1 MKDAAREFSQEVVE
15 SFSDSLYHGIDSAKL
30 GAEGAKAEM
39 ALLGEYQQQQAD
51 LQKLLDNADEF
62 TSTEDIIAEM
72 EELQGNVI
80 ASGEALLDWIET
92 VETMLPE
99 AIDAARERF
108 SLFTD

>member
-1 MKDAAREFSQEVVE
+1 MKDAARDFSKEVVE